1 MAGLLDFMNTPA
13 GIGLL
18 SAVAG
23 GAATARR
30 GTPINNLG
38 RGLASGLSGYQTAQ
52 GQIAQDEENAL
63 ARQFRQMQMEQ
74 IQNTL
79 AQNKAQRAWR
89 EGLPGAMEAAKTKQ
103 MPFEADNPFGEN
115 LGQLS
120 TVQQGDPQALQRYLM
135 QPDSPYAERMVEKQL
150 FPTQQDLMKVSAGE
164 TLIDPITRQPVYTA
178 PAKQQDT
185 FSQDM
190 RDYLGAY
197 GIDPASASR
206 EQLSSA
212 YQAVQG
218 AKDRRASMSANTVTY
233 GTPIQYN
240 TPAGPVLVQPGN
252 RPGAAPMITKLPEGV
267 TPQTKQAPMSAQ
279 LQKELIESDDI
290 GLASDNVVKTIDTAL
305 ALNDKAYS
313 GYGAKERA
321 LIRSNMPGEDPAA
334 NATIDLDNLMTG
346 QALESLKLIF
356 GGTPTEG
363 ERQILLDIQASA
375 DKTPAQRATIMKRAR
390 EAAVRRKQ
398 YASSKAKAI
407 REGTYL
413 TEGIKVPEQPTQPVA
428 GGVKFLGFE

>member
-206 EQLSSA
+206 EQLASA

-218 AKDRRASMSANTVTY
+218 AKDRRASMSGQTVTL
-233 GTPIQYN
+233 GTPQIFT
-240 TPAGPVLVQPGN
+240 TPEGQTVFVQPAN
-252 RPGAAPMITKLPEGV
+252 RPGAAPQITALPKGIAPSMADKPPTEAENTAAGFLGRMRAAEELIGGIKGGESTEKTNIASALPV
-267 TPQTKQAPMSAQ
+267 VGTYAERRIMTPEQQQYKQAADDWIRSKLRKESGAVIGADEMAAEYRTYFPQPGDTSQVIQQKAQARKQAEKQFEISAGRAMSKLEAPRPA
-279 LQKELIESDDI
+279 E
-290 GLASDNVVKTIDTAL
+290 
-305 ALNDKAYS
+305 AYS
-313 GYGAKERA
+313 DSDKERRYQEWKA
-321 LIRSNMPGEDPAA
+321 
-334 NATIDLDNLMTG
+334 
-346 QALESLKLIF
+346 
-356 GGTPTEG
+356 
-363 ERQILLDIQASA
+363 RQG
-375 DKTPAQRATIMKRAR
+375 K
-390 EAAVRRKQ
+390 
-398 YASSKAKAI
+398 
-407 REGTYL
+407 
-413 TEGIKVPEQPTQPVA
+413 
-428 GGVKFLGFE
+428 